1 MMRLHRHL
9 LHAARDHFGV
19 KEEPMKSF
27 RRILMATDFTE
38 ASGPAWERAV
48 ELARENGAEL
58 FLAHVYEPPN
68 AVQAEAVAPG
78 VFEEWKTTL
87 RANAAQKLQRIAGEA
102 WKSGVLA
109 HTLVLTGMP
118 DEAIAEAAREH
129 TIDLIVIGTHGRT
142 GFARLFLGSV
152 AARLIAT
159 APCAVLTVR
168 AAETA
173 PNPVEEAVAAM
184 HA

>member
-1 MMRLHRHL
+1 
-9 LHAARDHFGV
+9 
-19 KEEPMKSF
+19 MKSF

-48 ELARENGAEL
+48 ALARENGAEL
-58 FLAHVYEPPN
+58 FVAHVYEPPN
-68 AVQAEAVAPG
+68 AIQAEAVAPG
-78 VFEEWKTTL
+78 VFEEWNTTL
-87 RANAAQKLQRIAGEA
+87 RANVARKLQLIAGEA

-109 HTLVLTGMP
+109 HTLVLTGVP
-118 DEAIAEAAREH
+118 DEAIAEAAREY

-152 AARLIAT
+152 ASRLIAT

-168 AAETA
+168 STELASHGVSENA
-173 PNPVEEAVAAM
+173 AVAMRA
-184 HA
+184 

>member
-1 MMRLHRHL
+1 
-9 LHAARDHFGV
+9 
-19 KEEPMKSF
+19 MKSF

-48 ELARENGAEL
+48 TLARENGAEL

-78 VFEEWKTTL
+78 VYEEWNTTL
-87 RANAAQKLQRIAGEA
+87 RANVASRLQRIAGEA

-109 HTLVLTGMP
+109 HTLVLTGTP
-118 DEAIAEAAREH
+118 EEAITEAAREH

-142 GFARLFLGSV
+142 GVARLFLGSV
-152 AARLIAT
+152 ASRLIAT

-168 AAETA
+168 STEAA
-173 PNPVEEAVAAM
+173 PHRVSRDAVAVMSA
-184 HA
+184 